1 MQAAK
6 GGMAVNRKKRNLIY
20 RWFGKNSL
28 WQLWLIALV
37 PVLFVFV
44 FNYIPMG
51 GVLIAFKKYSPRK
64 GIFGSSWVG
73 FKHFEALFK
82 SPVFSMILTNTLALS
97 LMNLAF
103 GFPFP
108 IMLALGFNE
117 IRNAKVKK
125 TLQTITFAPHFIST
139 VVMVSI
145 VYQIFSYHYGVVN
158 AVIKA
163 LGGQAVNWFAL
174 PSFFRP
180 AYVFSG
186 IWQGAGYGSIIYMA
200 ALASVNPTLYEAAEI
215 DGASRFQRMI
225 HIDLPSIS
233 SVIVITLI
241 MNTGSILSVGFEKAF
256 LMQNDL
262 NYRTSEIIATYVYKV
277 GIQQAQYSFSTAVGL
292 FNSAVNCVTLL
303 LVNFIVSRI
312 NPESSMF

>member
-1 MQAAK
+1 MQQIK
-6 GGMAVNRKKRNLIY
+6 GNAIPSRRQNLFY

-28 WQLWLIALV
+28 WQLWLIAFV

-51 GVLIAFKKYSPRK
+51 GILIAFKKYSPRK

-73 FKHFEALFK
+73 LKHFQQLFK
-82 SPVFSMILTNTLALS
+82 SPVFTMILTNTLILS
-97 LMNLAF
+97 LMNLLF

-117 IRNAKVKK
+117 IRNARVKK
-125 TLQTITFAPHFIST
+125 TLQTITFAPYFIST

-145 VYQIFSYHYGVVN
+145 VYQVFSYHYGVVN
-158 AVIKA
+158 AALKA
-163 LGGQAVNWFAL
+163 FGRDAVNWFAL

-200 ALASVNPTLYEAAEI
+200 ALASVDPTLYEAAEI
-215 DGASRFQRMI
+215 DGASRFQRML
-225 HIDLPSIS
+225 HIDIPSIS

-241 MNTGSILSVGFEKAF
+241 MNTGSILSVGFEKAY

-262 NYRTSEIIATYVYKV
+262 NYRTSEIISTYVYKV
-277 GIQQAQYSFSTAVGL
+277 GIQEAQYSFSTAVGL
-292 FNSAVNCVTLL
+292 FNSVVNCATLL
-303 LVNFIVSRI
+303 LVNFIVSKIDR
-312 NPESSMF
+312 ESSMF

>member
-1 MQAAK
+1 MQKTKAL
-6 GGMAVNRKKRNLIY
+6 VNAPIGRRSLVY
-20 RWFGKNSL
+20 RWFVKNSL

-37 PVLFVFV
+37 PVLFVVV
-44 FNYIPMG
+44 FSYIPMG

-73 FKHFEALFK
+73 LKHFNELFK
-82 SPVFSMILTNTLALS
+82 SPVFSMILTNTLVLS

-108 IMLALGFNE
+108 IILALAFNE
-117 IRNAKVKK
+117 IRSARVKK

-145 VYQIFSYHYGVVN
+145 VYQIFSYHYGVAN

-163 LGGQAVNWFAL
+163 LGGSAINWFAL

-200 ALASVNPTLYEAAEI
+200 ALASVDPTLYEAAEI

-241 MNTGSILSVGFEKAF
+241 MNTGSILSIGFEKAF

-292 FNSAVNCVTLL
+292 FNSVVNCVTLL
-303 LVNFIVSRI
+303 LVNFIVSKI